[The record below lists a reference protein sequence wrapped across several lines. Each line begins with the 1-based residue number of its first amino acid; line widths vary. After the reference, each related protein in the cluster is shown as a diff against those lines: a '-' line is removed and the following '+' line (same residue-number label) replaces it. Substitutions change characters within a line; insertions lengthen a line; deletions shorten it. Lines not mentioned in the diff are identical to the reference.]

1 MSGAFVACA
10 GLSLS
15 IASKN
20 IVTLILTYGII
31 GGFGIGMITLP
42 TVIIV
47 GYYFDSKREQ
57 TIIIIDF
64 GNGTSLNQSFF

>member
-20 IVTLILTYGII
+20 IVTLILTYGIM

-47 GYYFDSKREQ
+47 GYK
-57 TIIIIDF
+57 
-64 GNGTSLNQSFF
+64 